1 MQQSRPIPDSTE
13 RVPVYTS
20 HQARQ
25 AHSGEVRV
33 GVAQWIGSRERQED
47 AFAVLDSPDPAIPEP
62 TAILA
67 IVADGMGGMEHGDAA
82 SHTAI
87 ATFLRSWQR
96 DGSMDL
102 APQSLSKALSA
113 ANAKVCGLAKSM
125 GCLGEMGCTLVAA
138 SIHAD
143 ALHWIA
149 VGDSD
154 LLLVRDGDITVLN
167 TPHTY
172 AEELDSRVARGEI
185 SNCTALT
192 DSQRTALTSFLG
204 LDPLPFADRTLRPFP
219 LLPGD
224 CILIA
229 SDGIR
234 NALSESEILA
244 IHRQWFVSANGQP
257 QSLAEHLVTAV
268 QGKMLPGQDNTT
280 VIAIAISTPSP
291 ELVGT
296 PSWSAAPEQERRHV
310 EQAEAGIRAG
320 TPILATGWR
329 TSANAEVGRS
339 RLYSSILARLLA
351 VVVGAG
357 LILLGLYFAPHRKGS
372 SEIPRGT
379 ESKAGA
385 ANATGSVNENAP
397 EAETPTDANV
407 TPETDGRN
415 GAVGEER
422 PSPLSPTPG
431 AAIPAKS
438 EALPERRERK

>member
-13 RVPVYTS
+13 RLQVYTS
-20 HQARQ
+20 RQARQ
-25 AHSGEVRV
+25 AHSGEVTV

-47 AFAVLDSPDPAIPEP
+47 AFAILDSPDPAIPEP
-62 TAILA
+62 TAVLA
-67 IVADGMGGMEHGDAA
+67 IVADGMGGMAHGDAA

-87 ATFLRSWQR
+87 ATFLRSWKC
-96 DGSMDL
+96 DGSKNL
-102 APQSLSKALSA
+102 ASQSLSKALSA
-113 ANAKVCGLAKSM
+113 ANANVCELAKSM

-138 SIHAD
+138 SIYAD
-143 ALHWIA
+143 ALYWIA

-154 LLLVRDGDITVLN
+154 LLLVRDGDITMLN

-172 AEELDSRVARGEI
+172 AEELDSRVARGEL
-185 SNCTALT
+185 SSRTALT
-192 DSQRTALTSFLG
+192 DSQRTALTSFVG
-204 LDPLPFADRTLRPFP
+204 LDPLPLADRTLRPFP

-244 IHRQWFVSANGQP
+244 IHRQWIVSANGRP
-257 QSLAEHLVTAV
+257 QSLADHLVTAV

-291 ELVGT
+291 ELVGA
-296 PSWSAAPEQERRHV
+296 PSWSAAPEQERRH
-310 EQAEAGIRAG
+310 AEEAETGSRASVQVSEKVWG
-320 TPILATGWR
+320 
-329 TSANAEVGRS
+329 TSAKAAARRS
-339 RLYSSILARLLA
+339 RLHSSILARLLA

-379 ESKAGA
+379 ESKTGA
-385 ANATGSVNENAP
+385 ANATGSVNENAS

-415 GAVGEER
+415 GAVGGER
-422 PSPLSPTPG
+422 PSPLSPALD

-438 EALPERRERK
+438 EALPEQKERK